1 MIIICKEVIFRIT
14 FSLAIILSER
24 YTFGLMNLVNV
35 VYLSP
40 ELILIGTAFFLLF
53 VDLFLVKDLS
63 LSTNL
68 AILGTI
74 TSLAIETTLFGIKEN
89 ACGVFYIDPFSCF
102 IKVVFLS
109 CLLIT
114 LFLSKNYFEKA
125 KNKAEYCFI
134 LLLSTV
140 GMMGVSSAGEMVT
153 FYICLEL
160 ISISSYILVS
170 FLRDKRSIEAGIK
183 YLLFSALSSAI
194 FLYGMS
200 LLYGMS
206 GTTNMADASRIL
218 LDQETNKIQ
227 VLTIILILSGF
238 LFKADIVP
246 FHAWVPDVYEGAPTP
261 ITGWLATGSK
271 IAGFVAIIRFLI
283 GPLGHLLFRWP
294 DLFFILACA
303 TIIIGN
309 LSAIPQKNIK
319 RLLAYSSISH
329 AGYIAIGLC
338 AYSALGT
345 ASILF
350 YVAGYSLATLGA
362 FAVVCLTKMEQIE
375 EYNGFYKKEPLL
387 ALVMLLCLA
396 SLAGLPPFIGFAG
409 KFFIFGAALENG
421 LLSLAIIGV
430 LFSVVSVYYY
440 FSVIKAIYFGEAY
453 ERNLSIPVYAKALL
467 CLILISLVL
476 FGIFPSPIMDK
487 AQIAIS
493 SIASL

>member
-1 MIIICKEVIFRIT
+1 
-14 FSLAIILSER
+14 
-24 YTFGLMNLVNV
+24 MNLVNLA
-35 VYLSP
+35 YLSP
-40 ELILIGTAFFLLF
+40 EFILIGTAFFLLF
-53 VDLFLVKDLS
+53 IDLFLVKNLS
-63 LSTNL
+63 INL

-74 TSLAIETTLFGIKEN
+74 ASLAIETTLFGIKDQ
-89 ACGVFYIDPFSCF
+89 ACGVFTIDPFSVF

-109 CLLIT
+109 CLLVT
-114 LFLSKNYFEKA
+114 LILSKSYFQKA
-125 KNKAEYCFI
+125 KAKAEYCFI

-140 GMMGVSSAGEMVT
+140 GMMGVSSACEMIT
-153 FYICLEL
+153 FYISLEL

-200 LLYGMS
+200 LLYGIS
-206 GTTNMADASRIL
+206 GTTNFAEASRIL

-227 VLTIILILSGF
+227 VLAIILIFSGF

-283 GPLGHLLFRWP
+283 GPLGYILFMWP
-294 DLFFILACA
+294 KFFFILACA
-303 TIIIGN
+303 TIIVGN
-309 LSAIPQKNIK
+309 LSAIGQKNIK

-329 AGYIAIGLC
+329 AGYIMIGLC

-345 ASILF
+345 AGILF
-350 YVAGYSLATLGA
+350 YLAGYSLATLGA
-362 FAVVCLTKMEQIE
+362 FSVVCLTKMEQIE
-375 EYNGFYKKEPLL
+375 EYNGLYKKEPLL
-387 ALVMLLCLA
+387 AGVMLLSLA

-409 KFFIFGAALENG
+409 KFFIFSAALEKG

-440 FSVIKAIYFGEAY
+440 FSVIKTMYFGEAN
-453 ERNLSIPVYAKALL
+453 ERDFSVPLYAKVLFSIIA
-467 CLILISLVL
+467 ISLIL
-476 FGIFPSPIMDK
+476 FGILPEVIMNK

-493 SIASL
+493 AISGL